1 MSWPKVRQRWRIP
14 IIIAV
19 VVLVALQYLAF
30 SIHESSNSGSQ
41 LNHDLGDAYDH
52 DARVSSKPG
61 ADIENEDI
69 EMKPH
74 TVLQGV
80 KGFNPRLPKIQRPQ
94 VDESPNARVVRE
106 YRQQAVKNAFNHTW
120 TGYKKYAFK
129 HDEVKPNTNGTVD
142 GFGGW
147 GATLVDSLSTML
159 IMGFQDE
166 FDEAVQAVKD
176 INYNR
181 TANSVPISVFET
193 IIRHLGGLLS
203 AYELSGQEILL
214 TKAEE
219 LGQVLMP
226 AFDTPYDLPHHW
238 WYLESRMSRD
248 NFSLIAEVGTV
259 QLEFMTLSHYTG
271 DPQYARK
278 AQRITDY
285 VENMGIEQNMHIP
298 GLYPTTMDVG
308 RGEFTNAISSFGGAG
323 DSAFEYFLKQYLL
336 VDGTVPQYKRMYI
349 ESMEGMRRYLLRQ
362 LPQSDLLYLTPYNT
376 VSRAAEYTM
385 DHLSCFVPGMLA
397 IGSKLFDR
405 EEDLLIAKG
414 ILETCVYMYQSSTTG
429 LCPERWTYYELKTE
443 VFNGKT
449 YNKNLKEI
457 RRDRFVLFHPDATEA
472 QIAANEAQEAARDPI
487 FNGPAPGQNITG
499 DIATTVG
506 RRPPLSNHRR
516 GGDVMYLLRP
526 ETVESLYVL
535 YRITG
540 DPKYQEYGWEIFEA
554 IEKYCKTP
562 TAYTSIRSVDFVPT
576 EEVGV
581 EDNQMDSMESFF
593 MAETLKYLYLLFS
606 EDDVI
611 SLDKFVFNTEAH
623 PLMRRPWT
631 SDSAASIDYVAPV
644 QQTVFEPSDEDTSSD
659 SIHIADVK

>member
-19 VVLVALQYLAF
+19 VVLVVLQYLAF

-41 LNHDLGDAYDH
+41 LNHDLGDAYEQ

-61 ADIENEDI
+61 AEVE
-69 EMKPH
+69 EKETEEKPH

-80 KGFNPRLPKIQRPQ
+80 EGFNPRLPKIQRPQ
-94 VDESPNARVVRE
+94 VDESPEAQVVRE

-120 TGYKKYAFK
+120 TGYRKYAFK
-129 HDEVKPNTNGTVD
+129 HDEVKPNSNGTVD

-159 IMGFQDE
+159 VMGFQEE
-166 FDEAVQAVKD
+166 FNEAVQAIEG

-181 TANSVPISVFET
+181 TVNSVPISVFET

-203 AYELSGQEILL
+203 AYELSGHEILL

-219 LGQVLMP
+219 LGQVLIP

-248 NFSLIAEVGTV
+248 NFTLIAEVGTV

-285 VENMGIEQNMHIP
+285 VESMGIKQNMHIP

-308 RGEFTNAISSFGGAG
+308 RGDFTNSISSFGGAG

-376 VSRAAEYTM
+376 VSRSPEFVM

-405 EEDLLIAKG
+405 EEDMLIAKG
-414 ILETCVYMYQSSTTG
+414 LLETCVFMYQSSATG

-449 YNKNLKEI
+449 YNKSLKEI
-457 RRDRFVLFHPDATEA
+457 RRDRFLLFHPDADEA
-472 QIAANEAQEAARDPI
+472 QIAANEAQEAARDTIYHSP
-487 FNGPAPGQNITG
+487 PPGKNTTE
-499 DIATTVG
+499 DIATAVG
-506 RRPPLSNHRR
+506 KRPAMSNNRR
-516 GGDVMYLLRP
+516 GGDLMYLLRP

-562 TAYTSIRSVDFVPT
+562 TAYSSIRNVDFVPT
-576 EEVGV
+576 EDVGV
-581 EDNQMDSMESFF
+581 DTNQNDSMESFF

-631 SDSAASIDYVAPV
+631 SDSAASINYVAPV
-644 QQTVFEPSDEDTSSD
+644 QQTVFTASASND
-659 SIHIADVK
+659 SVTDV